1 MLQLRRGNLHTA
13 KISPA
18 LAHVVITRQGV
29 KREGVSIQVILK
41 IKDAGESCAR
51 KFRLVPGSIRILL
64 LQKPGHSAFDTR
76 IVRTAGCEQPDQ
88 APGRLRCSA
97 LTFAL
102 PRRVVVGTR

>member
-64 LQKPGHSAFDTR
+64 LQKPGHSAFDRR
-76 IVRTAGCEQPDQ
+76 IVGTACGEQSDKTP
-88 APGRLRCSA
+88 ACCRGV
-97 LTFAL
+97 AL
-102 PRRVVVGTR
+102 PFA